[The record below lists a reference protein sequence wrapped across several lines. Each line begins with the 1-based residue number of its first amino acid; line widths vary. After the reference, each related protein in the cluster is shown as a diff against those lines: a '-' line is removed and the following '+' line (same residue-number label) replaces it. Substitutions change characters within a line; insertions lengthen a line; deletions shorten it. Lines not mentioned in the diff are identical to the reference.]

1 MFAHFVEFKT
11 FTITV
16 PVCPLNWIFLYFF
29 HFQTFS
35 NKSLIKTLSNK
46 LEFQLKDTSSEIW
59 MKTCQ
64 FTIKYNLTTV
74 ALEYCADVQDNQNV

>member
-1 MFAHFVEFKT
+1 
-11 FTITV
+11 
-16 PVCPLNWIFLYFF
+16 
-29 HFQTFS
+29 
-35 NKSLIKTLSNK
+35 
-46 LEFQLKDTSSEIW
+46 